1 MAKFNVK
8 ILKFSNPEEFEWV
21 IVEASSAIQ
30 AQVIAT
36 ADRPDYLG
44 VESNIVEE

>member
-1 MAKFNVK
+1 MAKFNVR
-8 ILKFSNPEEFEWV
+8 IVKFSDPETFEWV
-21 IVEASSAIQ
+21 VVEASNAIQ
-30 AQVIAT
+30 AQGIAT

>member
-8 ILKFSNPEEFEWV
+8 IVKFSDPEIFEWV
-21 IVEASSAIQ
+21 VVEASSAVQ
-30 AQVIAT
+30 AQVIA
-36 ADRPDYLG
+36 AGNRPDYLG